1 MVVFKVMLVS
11 DMVVS
16 VVMMV
21 VVMSVSGGDSCDVD
35 ADDSIVLLLHTLKS
49 ADCSSGPLR
58 LILSGSFAIAMSY
71 YERSGIRPSV
81 ATRGCQKIVFRIS

>member
-1 MVVFKVMLVS
+1 MMLVS

-16 VVMMV
+16 VVMEA

-35 ADDSIVLLLHTLKS
+35 ADDSIVLLFHTLES
-49 ADCSSGPLR
+49 AECNSEPLS